1 MIQNGI
7 SIKESNALI
16 LGVTF
21 KENCPDIRNSK
32 VIDIIN
38 QLVQFNI
45 HVDVYNPYADKHEVE
60 EEYGINLLDN
70 INKTY
75 DAIILAVSHQEFL
88 DLEVIKLKSNDRSV
102 IFDTKAF
109 LDRSIVDAR
118 L

>member
-38 QLVQFNI
+38 ELAQFNI
-45 HVDVYNPYADKHEVE
+45 HVDVYDESLN
-60 EEYGINLLDN
+60 
-70 INKTY
+70 
-75 DAIILAVSHQEFL
+75 
-88 DLEVIKLKSNDRSV
+88 
-102 IFDTKAF
+102 
-109 LDRSIVDAR
+109 
-118 L
+118 